1 MKVVSSQ
8 WPVVSEASSL
18 WSVVRFCFAL
28 CAVLFALCSSAE
40 AQQITKVA
48 RIGILA
54 PGNPERQI
62 RNVRVQ
68 AFFQG
73 LRELGWVEGQNLVI
87 ERRFAYDQFSR
98 LGELAVELAA
108 LKVDVIV
115 TAAFPSAKAA
125 KNATATI
132 PVVILDPGDPVG
144 TGLVASLARPGG
156 NVTGVSSIAPDLA
169 TKRFEV
175 LKEAAP
181 KISRVAVLFNNEI
194 PPAEIAMKE
203 LEVTARMLKVGMQSV
218 AVQGPNGFDNA
229 FDLIAQQRADTFIVF
244 PDPLTFSNSDLI
256 VNFAAKSRRP
266 ALYGAQEFV
275 ENGGLMSYGPSYPS
289 MFHRGAY
296 YVDRILRGTKPADL
310 PVEQPMQFDFVIN
323 LKAAKQIGL
332 TIPPNV
338 LARADKVIR

>member
-1 MKVVSSQ
+1 MKAISNHLSAVSKT
-8 WPVVSEASSL
+8 A
-18 WSVVRFCFAL
+18 CGFAL
-28 CAVLFALCSSAE
+28 WVMLVALCSNGN
-40 AQQITKVA
+40 AQHITKVA
-48 RIGILA
+48 RIGLLT
-54 PGNPERQI
+54 PGDPQRQTRNPRM
-62 RNVRVQ
+62 Q
-68 AFFQG
+68 AFFNG
-73 LRELGWVEGQNLVI
+73 LRESGWVEGQNLVI
-87 ERRFAYDQFSR
+87 ERRFAYDQFNR

-108 LKVDVIV
+108 LKLDVIV
-115 TAAFPSAKAA
+115 TAAFPAAKAV
-125 KNATATI
+125 KSATATI

-169 TKRFEV
+169 TKRLEV

-203 LEVTARMLKVGMQSV
+203 LQVTARMLKVGMQSV
-218 AVQGPNGFDNA
+218 AVLQSPNGFDNA
-229 FDLIAQQRADTFIVF
+229 FELIAQQRADAFIVF

-275 ENGGLMSYGPSYPS
+275 ENGGLISYGPSYPN

-310 PVEQPMQFDFVIN
+310 PVEQPTKFEFVIN

-332 TIPPNV
+332 VIPPNV
-338 LARADKVIR
+338 LARANKIIR

>member
-275 ENGGLMSYGPSYPS
+275 EAGGLICYGPSYPALWERLAV
-289 MFHRGAY
+289 F
-296 YVDRILRGTKPADL
+296 VDKILRGKAPGDL
-310 PVEQPMQFDFVIN
+310 PVEQPTTLDLVVNSTTAQALGITVPQSI
-323 LKAAKQIGL
+323 LVQA
-332 TIPPNV
+332 
-338 LARADKVIR
+338 KVIQ

>member
-1 MKVVSSQ
+1 MNRKLLWLLTVLLL
-8 WPVVSEASSL
+8 ASIHL
-18 WSVVRFCFAL
+18 
-28 CAVLFALCSSAE
+28 AE

-48 RIGILA
+48 RIGLLS
-54 PGNPERQI
+54 PGNLQRQT
-62 RNVRVQ
+62 RNPRMQ
-68 AFFQG
+68 AFLQG

-87 ERRFAYDQFSR
+87 ERRFADDQFSR
-98 LGELAVELAA
+98 LAGLAA
-108 LKVDVIV
+108 EVAALNVDVIV

-125 KNATATI
+125 KNATTTI

-169 TKRFEV
+169 AKRLQV

-203 LEVTARMLKVGMQSV
+203 LEVTGRMLKVGMQSV
-218 AVQGPNGFDNA
+218 AVQSPKGFDNA
-229 FDLIAQQRADTFIVF
+229 FDAIAQQRADAFIVF
-244 PDPLTFSNSDLI
+244 PDPLTFSNSDII
-256 VNFAAKSRRP
+256 VNFANKSRRP

-289 MFHRGAY
+289 MFRRGAY

-310 PVEQPMQFDFVIN
+310 PVEQPMQFDFVVN
-323 LKAAKQIGL
+323 LKSAKQIGL

-338 LARADKVIR
+338 LARADKVIK

>member
-1 MKVVSSQ
+1 MKKVF
-8 WPVVSEASSL
+8 WFF
-18 WSVVRFCFAL
+18 SVI
-28 CAVLFALCSSAE
+28 AVLGGASVAE

-48 RIGILA
+48 RIGLLS
-54 PGNPERQI
+54 PGDPQRQTRNPRM
-62 RNVRVQ
+62 Q
-68 AFFQG
+68 AFLLG

-98 LGELAVELAA
+98 LGELAAELAA
-108 LKVDVIV
+108 LNVDVIV
-115 TAAFPSAKAA
+115 TAAFPSAKSA
-125 KNATATI
+125 KNATTTI

-169 TKRFEV
+169 TKRLEV

-203 LEVTARMLKVGMQSV
+203 LQVTARMLKVGIQSV
-218 AVQGPNGFDNA
+218 AVQSAKSFDNA
-229 FDLIAQQRADTFIVF
+229 FDAIAQQRADALIVF
-244 PDPLTFSNSDLI
+244 PDPLTFSNSDII
-256 VNFAAKSRRP
+256 VNFADKSRRP

-275 ENGGLMSYGPSYPS
+275 EAGGLMSYGPSYPS
-289 MFHRGAY
+289 MFRRGAY
-296 YVDRILRGTKPADL
+296 FVDRILKGTKPADL
-310 PVEQPMQFDFVIN
+310 PVEQPMQFEFVIN

-338 LARADKVIR
+338 LARADKVIK